1 MGLIMFDRAS
11 ANQQRR
17 VYGPSAQPQRLR
29 HREFAYR
36 ALTILSP
43 LLALLLWEAVVRV
56 GILDGRFFPPPS
68 QISRVLWQMAASGEL
83 ARHTGASLSRVAWG
97 FLIAV
102 GPGIALGLLIGRY
115 RGLRA
120 VVDPLVAATYPIP
133 KIALLPLLLV
143 IFGLGEASK
152 VAMVAI
158 TGFYL
163 VLITTAQGVIRI
175 EPVLLQAGR
184 NYGAAGWALF
194 VHVILPASLPAIFT
208 GLRLALG
215 NSLLIIIAAE
225 FVAADQGLG
234 YLIWISW
241 STMATGHMYAGLV
254 VIAVLGLLFTNG
266 LDFLGRRL
274 MPWLE
279 TS

>member
-1 MGLIMFDRAS
+1 MSDEFSGKQL
-11 ANQQRR
+11 RR
-17 VYGPSAQPQRLR
+17 VYGGSSQPRR
-29 HREFAYR
+29 WWNREFAYR

-43 LLALLLWEAVVRV
+43 LLALVIWEAVVRAGV
-56 GILDGRFFPPPS
+56 LDGRFFPPPS
-68 QISRVLWQMAASGEL
+68 QISRVLWQMALSGEL
-83 ARHTGASLSRVAWG
+83 ARHIGASLSRVVWG
-97 FLIAV
+97 FLIGA
-102 GPGIALGLLIGRY
+102 GPGIAIGLLIGRY

-120 VVDPLVAATYPIP
+120 VIDPLVAATYPIP

-152 VAMVAI
+152 VAMVAV

-163 VLITTAQGVIRI
+163 TLITTAQGVMRI
-175 EPVLLQAGR
+175 EPVLLLAGR
-184 NYGAAGWALF
+184 NYGAEGWALF

-241 STMATGHMYAGLV
+241 STMATGRMYAGLV

-274 MPWLE
+274 MPWLQ

>member
-1 MGLIMFDRAS
+1 MPDETGGKPL
-11 ANQQRR
+11 RR
-17 VYGPSAQPQRLR
+17 VYGGDDQRPHLQA
-29 HREFAYR
+29 RELTYR

-43 LLALLLWEAVVRV
+43 LAALAVWEAVVWA
-56 GILDGRFFPPPS
+56 GILDRRFFPPPS
-68 QISRVLWQMAASGEL
+68 QIGRVLGQMAVSGEL
-83 ARHTGASLSRVAWG
+83 ARHTGASLSRVVWG
-97 FLIAV
+97 FLIGA
-102 GPGIALGLLIGRY
+102 GPGIVVGLLIGRY

-120 VVDPLVAATYPIP
+120 VIDPLVAATYPIP
-133 KIALLPLLLV
+133 KIALLPLLLA

-163 VLITTAQGVIRI
+163 VLITTAQGVMRI
-175 EPVLLQAGR
+175 EPVLLLAGR
-184 NYGAAGWALF
+184 NYGAQGWALF
-194 VHVILPASLPAIFT
+194 AHVILPASLPAIFT

-241 STMATGHMYAGLV
+241 STMATGRMYAGLV

-266 LDFLGRRL
+266 LDWAGRRL
-274 MPWLE
+274 MPWLQ

>member
-1 MGLIMFDRAS
+1 MSDEFGGKQL
-11 ANQQRR
+11 RR
-17 VYGPSAQPQRLR
+17 VFGGSSQPRR
-29 HREFAYR
+29 WRRREFVYR

-43 LLALLLWEAVVRV
+43 LLALLIWEGVVRA
-56 GILDGRFFPPPS
+56 GILDGRFFPAPS

-83 ARHTGASLSRVAWG
+83 AQHTGASLSRVLWG
-97 FLIAV
+97 FLIAI
-102 GPGIALGLLIGRY
+102 GPGIALGLLIGHF

-143 IFGLGEASK
+143 LFGLGEGSK

-163 VLITTAQGVIRI
+163 VLITTAQGVLRI
-175 EPVLLQAGR
+175 EPVLLLAGR
-184 NYGAAGWALF
+184 NYGAQGWALF
-194 VHVILPASLPAIFT
+194 AHVILPASLPAIFT

-241 STMATGHMYAGLV
+241 STMATGRMYAGLV

-266 LDFLGRRL
+266 LDWAGRRL
-274 MPWLE
+274 MPWLQ
-279 TS
+279 THHG

>member
-1 MGLIMFDRAS
+1 MSDEFSGKQL
-11 ANQQRR
+11 RR
-17 VYGPSAQPQRLR
+17 IYGGSLHPRR
-29 HREFAYR
+29 WWNREFAYR
-36 ALTILSP
+36 GLTILSP
-43 LLALLLWEAVVRV
+43 LLALVIWEAVVRAGV
-56 GILDGRFFPPPS
+56 LDGRFFPPPS
-68 QISRVLWQMAASGEL
+68 QISRVLWQMATSGEL
-83 ARHTGASLSRVAWG
+83 ARHIGASLSRVVWG
-97 FLIAV
+97 FLIGA
-102 GPGIALGLLIGRY
+102 GPGIAIGLLIGRY

-120 VVDPLVAATYPIP
+120 VIDPLVAATYPIP

-152 VAMVAI
+152 VAMVAV

-163 VLITTAQGVIRI
+163 TLITTAQGVMRI
-175 EPVLLQAGR
+175 EPVLLLAGR
-184 NYGAAGWALF
+184 NYGAEGWALF

-241 STMATGHMYAGLV
+241 STMATGRMYAGLV

-266 LDFLGRRL
+266 LDWVGRRL
-274 MPWLE
+274 MPWLQI
-279 TS
+279 S

>member
-1 MGLIMFDRAS
+1 LI
-11 ANQQRR
+11 
-17 VYGPSAQPQRLR
+17 G
-29 HREFAYR
+29 
-36 ALTILSP
+36 
-43 LLALLLWEAVVRV
+43 AVPGV
-56 GILDGRFFPPPS
+56 
-68 QISRVLWQMAASGEL
+68 
-83 ARHTGASLSRVAWG
+83 VA
-97 FLIAV
+97 
-102 GPGIALGLLIGRY
+102 GLLIGRF

-143 IFGLGEASK
+143 LFGLGEGSK

-163 VLITTAQGVIRI
+163 VLITTAQGVMRI
-175 EPVLLQAGR
+175 EPVLLLAGR
-184 NYGAAGWALF
+184 NYGAQGWALF
-194 VHVILPASLPAIFT
+194 AHVILPASLPAIFT

-241 STMATGHMYAGLV
+241 STMATGRMYAGLV

-266 LDFLGRRL
+266 LDWAGRRL
-274 MPWLE
+274 MPWLQ

>member
-1 MGLIMFDRAS
+1 MSDEFGGKQL
-11 ANQQRR
+11 RR
-17 VYGPSAQPQRLR
+17 VYGGSSQPRR
-29 HREFAYR
+29 WRDREYAYR

-43 LLALLLWEAVVRV
+43 LLALVIWEGVVRA
-56 GILDGRFFPPPS
+56 GILDGRFFPAPS

-83 ARHTGASLSRVAWG
+83 AQHTGASLSRVMWG
-97 FLIAV
+97 FLIGAV
-102 GPGIALGLLIGRY
+102 PGVVAGLLIGRF

-143 IFGLGEASK
+143 LFGLGEGSK

-163 VLITTAQGVIRI
+163 VLITTAQGVMRI
-175 EPVLLQAGR
+175 EPVLLLAGR
-184 NYGAAGWALF
+184 NYGAQGWALF
-194 VHVILPASLPAIFT
+194 AHVILPASLPALFT

-241 STMATGHMYAGLV
+241 STMATGRMYAGLV

-266 LDFLGRRL
+266 LDWAGRRL
-274 MPWLE
+274 MPWLQ

>member
-1 MGLIMFDRAS
+1 M
-11 ANQQRR
+11 
-17 VYGPSAQPQRLR
+17 
-29 HREFAYR
+29 
-36 ALTILSP
+36 
-43 LLALLLWEAVVRV
+43 
-56 GILDGRFFPPPS
+56 
-68 QISRVLWQMAASGEL
+68 
-83 ARHTGASLSRVAWG
+83 WG
-97 FLIAV
+97 FLIGAV
-102 GPGIALGLLIGRY
+102 PGIVGGLFIGRF

-120 VVDPLVAATYPIP
+120 VIDPLVAATYPIP

-163 VLITTAQGVIRI
+163 VLITTAQGVMRI

-184 NYGAAGWALF
+184 NYGAEGWALF

-254 VIAVLGLLFTNG
+254 VIAALGLLFTNG
-266 LDFLGRRL
+266 LDWIGRRL
-274 MPWLE
+274 MPWLQ